1 MATGVVDVGKGMG
14 GRLRRL
20 ARRPEGGFKTGV
32 EDLEIEDG
40 RGCFATSCSEVC
52 TIACSGGGM
61 GVGDACRAR
70 PPCPA
75 RDFDKFLMVVECRIG
90 KRWSKRRQF
99 GDDKL
104 SSSG

>member
-1 MATGVVDVGKGMG
+1 
-14 GRLRRL
+14 
-20 ARRPEGGFKTGV
+20 
-32 EDLEIEDG
+32 
-40 RGCFATSCSEVC
+40 
-52 TIACSGGGM
+52 M